1 MVRITNADL
10 IYAHINVPKGTLIEF
25 VDVDDRLEEFSRIT
39 YPDKYRN
46 LLFKQENTPLLEIE
60 WEKIK

>member
-10 IYAHINVPKGTLIEF
+10 IYAHITVPKGTLIEF
-25 VDVDDRLEEFSRIT
+25 VDDRLEEFSRIT
-39 YPDKYRN
+39 YTDKYRN
-46 LLFKQENTPLLEIE
+46 LLFRQENTPLLEIE